1 MNKKIVFLVEDDKD
15 DVGFSIRAFKK
26 NKSLL
31 KYIIMAYDGI
41 QAEKFLL
48 SEDGTEL
55 KKMQNIPDL
64 IILDLKLPFLG
75 GLEILRKIREGK
87 YTKDI
92 PVVVF
97 TSSDDPEDLKNSYML
112 GANSFVKK
120 PENYEEYIETL
131 KKIVDYWLEINMT
144 LSHDRTM

>member
-41 QAEKFLL
+41 QAEKFLF
-48 SEDGTEL
+48 SEDETEL
-55 KKMQNIPDL
+55 KKIQNMPDL

-75 GLEILRKIREGK
+75 GLEILKKIRERK
-87 YTKDI
+87 YTRNI

-97 TSSDDPEDLKNSYML
+97 TSSDDPEDLKNSYLL

-120 PENYEEYIETL
+120 PEDYEEYIETL
-131 KKIVDYWLEINMT
+131 KKVVDYWLEINMT
-144 LSHDRTM
+144 LSHDRTI